1 MAEKRIRYGRREPY
15 TSAGIARLP
24 CVRCGKRAMF
34 QWNACADG
42 NLWRPL
48 CGRCDVAVNRMVLR
62 WMRDP
67 LADKKA
73 DAYAKSR
80 GIA

>member
-1 MAEKRIRYGRREPY
+1 
-15 TSAGIARLP
+15 
-24 CVRCGKRAMF
+24 MF

>member
-1 MAEKRIRYGRREPY
+1 MAHVRHGRRAPY
-15 TSAGIARLP
+15 TDRGIKKLP
-24 CVRCGKRAMF
+24 CVRCAKPALF

-42 NLWRPL
+42 NLWRPI
-48 CGRCDVAVNRMVLR
+48 CGKCDVALNRMVLR
-62 WMRDP
+62 WMGDP

-73 DAYAKSR
+73 SDYAVAR